1 MLLKDETKQ
10 IETITIKMKNLLLLF
25 LTVLTGNGNQSVSLQ
40 KTNAYLG
47 DEGASYMQRMKEHF
61 LQRCKTNY
69 LNATAD
75 FYSMYDTDYS
85 VPDGTLV
92 PKEEF
97 LDSSSGA
104 SSFPR
109 FISYIGMLIGLLIID
124 FVGLFSIHNQSRPHT
139 SSSPENEAP
148 DGEEHYLDL
157 DAEDGKRYIT
167 LEKEVAILK
176 QIDDFEYNKW
186 FLDKNISISV
196 LAAKFSINH
205 RYLSYVVN
213 KHKKCDFATYVNELR
228 VGYIVERLMNNP
240 QYIKYKISYL
250 ADQCGFA
257 SHSRFTVTF
266 KKITGYP
273 PSTFISNLKN
283 EREKTL

>member
-25 LTVLTGNGNQSVSLQ
+25 LTVITGNGNQSVSLQ

-47 DEGASYMQRMKEHF
+47 GEGASYMQRVKEHF
-61 LQRCKTNY
+61 LQRCKANY
-69 LNATAD
+69 LNASTD
-75 FYSMYDTDYS
+75 FYAIHEEDFRIT
-85 VPDGTLV
+85 DGTLLT
-92 PKEEF
+92 KEELIENPSDKSPF
-97 LDSSSGA
+97 H
-104 SSFPR
+104 R
-109 FISYIGMLIGLLIID
+109 FIIYLGMLLGLLVID
-124 FVGLFSIHNQSRPHT
+124 FVGLFMLHNQSKPHA
-139 SSSPENEAP
+139 SRSPEHKEP
-148 DGEEHYLDL
+148 EGEEHYLHL
-157 DAEDGKRYIT
+157 DAENEKRYIT

-176 QIDDFEYNKW
+176 QIEDFEYNKY

-228 VGYIVERLMNNP
+228 VSYIVACLKNNP
-240 QYIKYKISYL
+240 QYLKYKISYL

-283 EREKTL
+283 EKEE